1 MKYPEGKGA
10 IEVVDGGGQLAGY
23 GSAEIVVVFAPLTVG
38 EFRTVKVG
46 LTRGVELSRVI
57 GGSHPFLHSFSRS
70 LGGHLVWHRKTGS

>member
-10 IEVVDGGGQLAGY
+10 IEVVDGGGELAGY

-46 LTRGVELSRVI
+46 LRGR
-57 GGSHPFLHSFSRS
+57 
-70 LGGHLVWHRKTGS
+70 